1 MHAASTL
8 VNREPDQLIAWAQ
21 AGPLS
26 VTQFTR
32 AVRHAA
38 EQLHDRKFVFNLYA
52 NPVDYLL
59 GFCASTLAGQCTLMP
74 PNRLQKTLDDIRSD
88 YPDSYFLGPEGSG
101 GLDIRD
107 CLTGADEP
115 GIGGLDL
122 PPIPDTQLTAI
133 AFTSGSTGSPS
144 PNLKYWRTLREGTL
158 SNVAMMLRGIEGPVN
173 MVSTVPPQH
182 MWGLENSVLLPLFS
196 DTSIAYQSPF
206 YPQDLKDALQSFPAP
221 RVLVSTPV
229 HLATIAGSGLDFEP
243 VKRVLCATAP
253 LSLSL
258 ATAVESLFGGELLE
272 VFGCTESG
280 IIASRF
286 RTREEEWTLADAFSL
301 DVHSGHSIISAAHLP
316 DEVRLQDI
324 VEKTADQRFRWLG
337 RHQDLV
343 NIAGKRGS
351 LVDLN
356 RRLESIPGVV
366 DGVMFFPT
374 DEHKRLAA
382 LVVAP
387 ELGPA
392 DIREA
397 LRRQVEPAF
406 LPRPIVKVDHLP
418 RSATGKLTR
427 KALLDLFERVKPG
440 AGALP

>member
-1 MHAASTL
+1 MNATSKL
-8 VNREPDQLIAWAQ
+8 VNRTPDQFIAWTR
-21 AGPLS
+21 AGPLP
-26 VTQFTR
+26 VAHFAR
-32 AVRHAA
+32 AAGRAA
-38 EQLHDRKFVFNLYA
+38 RKLPGRSFVLNLYA

-74 PNRLQKTLDDIRSD
+74 PNRLQKTLDDIRLD
-88 YPDSYFLGPEGSG
+88 YPDSYLMGPEESG

-107 CLTGADEP
+107 CLADPADADP
-115 GIGGLDL
+115 GEMGLA
-122 PPIPDTQLTAI
+122 PIPDSQLTAI
-133 AFTSGSTGSPS
+133 AFTSGSTGLPS
-144 PNLKYWRTLREGTL
+144 PNLKYWNTLREGTL
-158 SNVAMMLRGIEGPVN
+158 SNVAMMLRGLEGPVN

-182 MWGLENSVLLPLFS
+182 MWGMENSVLLPLFS
-196 DTSIAYQSPF
+196 ATAIAHQAPF
-206 YPQDLKDALQSFPAP
+206 YPQDVKEALQNIPAP

-229 HLATIAGSGLDFEP
+229 HLAAIAGSGLDFEP

-258 ATAVESLFGGELLE
+258 AGAVESLFGGELLE

-286 RTREEEWTLADAFSL
+286 RTCEEEWTLADAFRL
-301 DVHSGHSIISAAHLP
+301 DIRGGHATISAEHLP
-316 DEVRLQDI
+316 GEVRLQDL
-324 VEKTADQRFRWLG
+324 VEKTAGQRFRWLG

-356 RRLESIPGVV
+356 RRLEQIPGVS

-374 DEHKRLAA
+374 DEHQRLAA
-382 LVVAP
+382 MVVAP
-387 ELGPA
+387 DLEPA

-397 LRRQVEPAF
+397 LKRQVDPAF
-406 LPRPIVKVDHLP
+406 LPRPIVKVDELP
-418 RSATGKLTR
+418 RSASGKLTR
-427 KALLDLFERVKPG
+427 KALLDLYQKVRSG
-440 AGALP
+440 AGAPS